1 MRADQIV
8 PAMRGLAA
16 ALDELGVTASVDR
29 RDLNLPGALVE
40 LDQIAWPVLNGD
52 PDVTVA
58 VELLASDTGA
68 PVSLA
73 QLTTMVAAL
82 DRLPGKSAATPTFA
96 PNGAILGLRFTVNL
110 ERYAP

>member
-8 PAMRGLAA
+8 PAMRGLVA
-16 ALDELGVTASVDR
+16 ALDELGIAASLDR

-40 LDQIAWPVLNGD
+40 LEQVEWPVLLGD

-58 VELLASDTGA
+58 VELLASDSGA
-68 PVSLA
+68 PVSLT

-82 DRLPGKSAATPTFA
+82 DRLPGKSAATTTFA
-96 PNGAILGLRFTVNL
+96 PNGAILGLRFTVSL